1 MVGLAMVVVGVGF
14 KLALVPFHLWTPDVY
29 EGAPAPVTG
38 FIATA
43 SKGAVFALLLRYFT
57 VINIYDCR
65 PMFMVFVIIAIVT
78 MFFGNLLALLQ
89 NNVKRILAYSSIAH
103 IGYLL
108 TALLAGGKWAATAV
122 TLYLLTY
129 FVTTLGAFGVITI
142 LSSKERDFDMLD
154 DYRGLVFRHP
164 VLASVFTGF
173 LLSLAG
179 IPLTAGFIGKFY
191 IFSANVDASM
201 WLLLIVLV
209 INSVIGLFYYLR
221 IIVTLYKPTEEPQ
234 AVSESQFRPASSFS
248 LAGGFVM
255 ALLALFLLWIGVY
268 PSPFIDIVR
277 AMVSGLI

>member
-1 MVGLAMVVVGVGF
+1 
-14 KLALVPFHLWTPDVY
+14 
-29 EGAPAPVTG
+29 
-38 FIATA
+38 
-43 SKGAVFALLLRYFT
+43 VFALFLRYFT
-57 VINIYDCR
+57 VINIHDYK
-65 PMFMVFVIIAIVT
+65 PLFTAVVVIAVVT

-103 IGYLL
+103 MGYLL
-108 TALLAGGKWAATAV
+108 TALLAGGKWAPVAV

-154 DYRGLVFRHP
+154 DYRGLAFGHP
-164 VLASVFTGF
+164 YLSGIFTAM

-191 IFSANVDASM
+191 IFSANANASM
-201 WLLLIVLV
+201 WLLLLVLV

-221 IIVTLYKPTEEPQ
+221 IIVTLYKSTEEPR
-234 AVSESQFRPASSFS
+234 AISESQSGPAPSFS
-248 LAGGFVM
+248 FAGGL
-255 ALLALFLLWIGVY
+255 ALAFLLLFLLWIGVY
-268 PSPFIDIVR
+268 PAPFIDLVR